1 MPDDYYVSKYS
12 GEEIDALLGG
22 AGAGTVRY
30 DAAQTL
36 TDEQK
41 TQARGNIG
49 AAPSGYGLGGVPKL
63 LTADD
68 DINAW
73 HGNGYYRW
81 NSLSVPQNAPT
92 LLRSDGTGMYMY
104 EFGYAEGFTQVCG
117 CAVDSSPGLICRQV
131 FYAVPLQFGDWEYIT
146 PPMVA
151 GVEYRTTKRIQQKPV
166 FTKKISFNGLDASGV
181 KAIFLGTDEAKAAWI
196 VSAVLTDPDD
206 TTSDANFISI
216 PNHNDIT
223 IGILGRWISIK
234 WTGDYSKYT
243 DGTIVVEYVKE
254 AI

>member
-1 MPDDYYVSKYS
+1 MPDDYYVSQYS
-12 GEEIDALLGG
+12 GEEIDALLGSAG
-22 AGAGTVRY
+22 AGAVRY

-36 TDEQK
+36 TVAQK
-41 TQARGNIG
+41 AQALSNIT
-49 AAPSGYGLGGVPKL
+49 AVSRNSTK

-68 DINAW
+68 DLNNICIAGW
-73 HGNGYYRW
+73 YHW
-81 NSLSVPQNAPT
+81 FDSAPANAPY
-92 LLRSDGTGMYMY
+92 LYGLMRVDA
-104 EFGYAEGFTQVCG
+104 GYGNV
-117 CAVDSSPGLICRQV
+117 PNK
-131 FYAVPLQFGDWEYIT
+131 YALQTVHQSAGEAMVQRGAPDNGWTPWEYIA
-146 PPMVA
+146 PPMVT
-151 GVEYRTTKRIQQKPV
+151 GVEYRTTKRINGKPV
-166 FTKKISFNGLDASGV
+166 FTKKISFNGLDASGS
-181 KAIFLGTDEAKAAWI
+181 KSIFLGTDEAKAAWI

-216 PNHNDIT
+216 PHHNVIT